1 MITIIQPGLFTTV
14 QDEGRWGYQA
24 FGMPV
29 AGAMDHYACRI
40 ANLLAGNK
48 AEAAVLEMTLQGG
61 HFRFDQD
68 CFVAICGADMSAK
81 LNGAVVSN
89 WSCFP
94 VAAGS
99 ELTLEF
105 ALTGCRSYLAVNGGI
120 DVPVVLGSRSTYTR
134 GVIGG
139 VEGRA
144 LKKGDVLP
152 IENEREFPGQARM
165 LPTQFVPSYSDSI
178 ELRVLLGPQ
187 DDHFTAAGI
196 NTLFSTPYTITAEAD
211 RMGYRMEGAVIEH
224 NSKADITSD
233 ALCLGAIQVPGH
245 GMPIVMMADRGTTG
259 GYTKIGTVI
268 SPDLVKLAQAKPD
281 DTVCFKNCTEEEAR
295 SAFLAEHQAYKQIR
309 QILFSPQ
316 ALQTTGAGK
325 HYSVKV
331 NNQVFRVQIEEV
343 E

>member
-1 MITIIQPGLFTTV
+1 MITIIQSGLFTTV

-29 AGAMDHYACRI
+29 AGAMDRFACRV
-40 ANLLAGNK
+40 ANLLVGNK
-48 AEAAVLEMTLQGG
+48 ADAAVLEMTLQGG
-61 HFRFDQD
+61 HFRFEQD
-68 CFVAICGADMSAK
+68 CYVAVCGADMGAK
-81 LNGAVVSN
+81 LNGMPVVN

-99 ELTLEF
+99 ELTFEY
-105 ALTGCRSYLAVNGGI
+105 APTGCRSYLAVNGGI

-134 GVIGG
+134 GAIGG

-152 IENEREFPGQARM
+152 IGNEREYPGQART
-165 LPTQFVPSYSDSI
+165 LPAEFIPLYSESV

-196 NTLFSTPYTITAEAD
+196 ETLFSTSYTITAEAD

-224 NSKADITSD
+224 SSKADIISD
-233 ALCLGAIQVPGH
+233 ALSLGAIQVPGH

-268 SPDLVKLAQAKPD
+268 GPDLMKLAQAKPG
-281 DTVCFKNCTEEEAR
+281 DTVSFKNCTEAEAR
-295 SAFLAEHQAYKQIR
+295 SAFLTEHQAYKQIR
-309 QILFSPQ
+309 QMLFSPQ
-316 ALQTTGAGK
+316 ESQAVAAGK
-325 HYSVKV
+325 HFSVKV
-331 NNQVFRVQIEEV
+331 NNQVFRVEIEEV